1 MNTARSRGCPGSA
14 GKWGQFHPNCHPHF
28 RALWCLRS
36 PGSLSHVP
44 RLHGQGATLWAHLG
58 GEKGPL
64 QEGTAGAGSLG
75 SEIKPNHLC
84 TRSGCADQL
93 LGGQRGHKKKQAWD
107 LSVPQ
112 RSRGAWQAGR
122 GDPTERPGWLLG
134 GAGTVERLLEG
145 KTGLWVAGRAWWGAA
160 RWQGWKPA
168 PSTCVGCRSWAP
180 CNPWPG
186 ASLVEPSPSS
196 PPPPPGS
203 ASPSAQR
210 ARAPG
215 TCLSV
220 EV

>member
-1 MNTARSRGCPGSA
+1 MCPGSTV
-14 GKWGQFHPNCHPHF
+14 
-28 RALWCLRS
+28 R
-36 PGSLSHVP
+36 VP
-44 RLHGQGATLWAHLG
+44 PY
-58 GEKGPL
+58 GPIW
-64 QEGTAGAGSLG
+64 EV
-75 SEIKPNHLC
+75 
-84 TRSGCADQL
+84 R
-93 LGGQRGHKKKQAWD
+93 RGHSRRGPQGLGHWGVRSSPTISVPVLGVQTSCWVGRGDMKKKQAWD

-112 RSRGAWQAGR
+112 RSRGTWQAGR
-122 GDPTERPGWLLG
+122 GDPTERPGWLLS

-196 PPPPPGS
+196 PPPSPGS